1 MIKKIDTKAARVRR
15 HARVRKNISGTAE
28 RPRLNVFR
36 SAKHIY
42 AQVIDDVKG
51 VTLVSASSMDKDF
64 EGYGG
69 NVEGAKAIGQK
80 VAEKAIAA
88 GINMFDHADIYG
100 GGECE
105 KLFSKAI
112 DMKSRIREKIIIQ
125 SKCSIR
131 NGYYDFSREYI
142 IAAVDG
148 ILKRLH
154 TEYLDILLLHR
165 PDALMEPEETA
176 DAIRSLKKSG
186 KVRYFG
192 VSNQNPMQIELLQKY
207 SEERLLFNQLQ
218 FSLVHTPLI
227 DSGMAVNMPIGQSVD
242 RNCGTLEY
250 CRLKDITIQA
260 WSPFQRGFFEGPFI
274 GDMEHYGELNNM
286 INHLA
291 EKYEVTPS
299 AVAVAWLTRHPAD
312 IQVILGTTKDSRM
325 LEGCS
330 GSWIPLT
337 REEWYGLYKAA
348 GNMIP

>member
-1 MIKKIDTKAARVRR
+1 MKYIKIKGTSLEVS
-15 HARVRKNISGTAE
+15 NIVMGCM
-28 RPRLNVFR
+28 RLNSLDVR
-36 SAKHIY
+36 EAQRHIE
-42 AQVIDDVKG
+42 
-51 VTLVSASSMDKDF
+51 T
-64 EGYGG
+64 
-69 NVEGAKAIGQK
+69 
-80 VAEKAIAA
+80 AIAA

-105 KLFSKAI
+105 ELFSKAI

-227 DSGMAVNMPIGQSVD
+227 DSGMAVNMQIGQSVD
-242 RNCGTLEY
+242 RTCGTLEY
-250 CRLKDITIQA
+250 CCLLYT
-260 WSPFQRGFFEGPFI
+260 
-274 GDMEHYGELNNM
+274 
-286 INHLA
+286 
-291 EKYEVTPS
+291 
-299 AVAVAWLTRHPAD
+299 
-312 IQVILGTTKDSRM
+312 SR
-325 LEGCS
+325 CV
-330 GSWIPLT
+330 
-337 REEWYGLYKAA
+337 
-348 GNMIP
+348 

>member
-1 MIKKIDTKAARVRR
+1 MLWAVCGSTVWM
-15 HARVRKNISGTAE
+15 SG
-28 RPRLNVFR
+28 
-36 SAKHIY
+36 KHSE
-42 AQVIDDVKG
+42 
-51 VTLVSASSMDKDF
+51 T
-64 EGYGG
+64 
-69 NVEGAKAIGQK
+69 
-80 VAEKAIAA
+80 AIAA

-105 KLFSKAI
+105 ELFSKAI

-218 FSLVHTPLI
+218 FIH
-227 DSGMAVNMPIGQSVD
+227 
-242 RNCGTLEY
+242 R
-250 CRLKDITIQA
+250 
-260 WSPFQRGFFEGPFI
+260 
-274 GDMEHYGELNNM
+274 
-286 INHLA
+286 
-291 EKYEVTPS
+291 
-299 AVAVAWLTRHPAD
+299 
-312 IQVILGTTKDSRM
+312 
-325 LEGCS
+325 
-330 GSWIPLT
+330 
-337 REEWYGLYKAA
+337 
-348 GNMIP
+348 